1 MTIPY
6 TKAAL
11 TFRQQLQKLTARGLI
26 ISDLNR
32 AQHQLESINYYRL
45 SAYWYPFRQRDN
57 ATGKI
62 LDSFRPNSSLE
73 DVITFYEFDRR
84 LRLLIIDGIERVE
97 VAIRT
102 QLTYHLAHKYGPFAH
117 TSSINFHPK
126 FFHANWLQ
134 QIEDETT
141 RSSEEFIQH
150 YQREYNGFPTIPI
163 WMLTEVMSLGAL
175 SKLYKGLQNED
186 KKSVS
191 VKFNIHHKK
200 LGDWLHT
207 LTYVRNVCAHHGR
220 LWNRELAI
228 RPDTDKD
235 LNWKPPI
242 TPTNTRVFYI
252 LLMIR
257 FLLRNISNNNE
268 WQISCTSLLNPV
280 AEEDLWRVAM
290 GMPPNWQNHPI
301 WR

>member
-11 TFRQQLQKLTARGLI
+11 TFRQQLQKLTDRGLI
-26 ISDLNR
+26 IRDLNQ

-62 LDSFRPNSSLE
+62 LDRFRPNSSLE

-117 TSSINFHPK
+117 TSSINFHLN
-126 FFHANWLQ
+126 FSHAHWLH
-134 QIEDETT
+134 QIEDETR

-150 YQREYNGFPTIPI
+150 YQREYDGFPTIPI
-163 WMLTEVMSLGAL
+163 WMLTEVMSLGTL
-175 SKLYKGLQNED
+175 SKLYKGLQNDD

-235 LNWKPPI
+235 PNWKPPI

-268 WQISCTSLLNPV
+268 WQISCTSLLDSV